1 MDKFNS
7 REDLIAALTDDLAP
21 VARVKPSQ
29 GAFLIALATLV
40 AALASI
46 AVFGFWS
53 GMMTGE
59 ASSHFWITNGLLLVL
74 GTGSTAALVASA
86 LPRVGQRGDAPGWS
100 AAMLAV
106 VPVAAIIS
114 LASFEGVESHASA
127 LADPTLWYW
136 QCAAYGFAAST
147 LVLAAAVAFL
157 RRGAPVSLERSGWLA
172 GLAAGALGS
181 VAYGITCPLDSIGH
195 VGIWHAVPVALGAV
209 AGRIVVP
216 PLIRW

>member
-7 REDLIAALTDDLAP
+7 REDLIAALADDLTP
-21 VARVKPSQ
+21 VARVKPQ
-29 GAFLIALATLV
+29 HGALVVAIATLV

-53 GMMTGE
+53 GIVAGE
-59 ASSHFWITNGLLLVL
+59 ASSHFWITNGLLLML
-74 GTGSTAALVASA
+74 GIGSTAALVASA
-86 LPRVGQRGDAPGWS
+86 LPRVGQRSDAPVWS

-106 VPVAAIIS
+106 LPVAAIIS
-114 LASFEGVESHASA
+114 LVSFEGAESHADA

-136 QCAAYGFAAST
+136 QCAAFGFAAST
-147 LVLAAAVAFL
+147 LVLAGAVAFL

-181 VAYGITCPLDSIGH
+181 VAYGITCPLDSVGH
-195 VGIWHAVPVALGAV
+195 VGIWHAVPVALGAI
-209 AGRIVVP
+209 AGRIIVP